1 MSKFIQNGW
10 RKAVKAVAHKA
21 KAGRPATKALFF
33 VLCAMCAS
41 ASRAT
46 VLTSQSI
53 TLNPGWNAV
62 YIEVSPQQT
71 PDEVF
76 ASWPV
81 ASVGLYDP
89 ASFLSTRQFSSDWS
103 SQGLPVKS
111 ILMWQRDYPE
121 LTQFAAIPPGVVAVT
136 YNTNEQTSVVLTG
149 VPAAPRITW
158 HKTDTNSVQNVFGF
172 SLQPGASVNAWQYL
186 EGFAG
191 IGASSKLYKLSGS
204 DPAAPTPT
212 PVTNGTKF
220 SDGMALFASSTIQDD
235 WSGVLFVSPMTG
247 PDFGSDSSKATLS
260 VRNDGE
266 EARTV
271 AVALETSAS
280 YGDLEL
286 PRAAIHVRDAAVALT
301 NAAWAAVGPA
311 GAPVAT
317 KRLAAG
323 ETWNLEFGIDRPSF
337 DTGAKGRSFGAL
349 LRVTDVDGGSKMRVD
364 VPLVGETSGA
374 TANRTWPG
382 GLWVADVEF
391 DRIVAPGSTVETE
404 TGGTVKLRLPIHID
418 ANGTVRLLQRVVT
431 AGEVAADG
439 TYTYRLYAGTAE
451 MPATAR
457 QTMRISAVCLPTE
470 IPVVEAAGGLS
481 ATAPGGLT
489 FEFTVA
495 GGGSTS
501 LLRHPLHPQHD
512 GLRWDFKTAA
522 PSGDDFANYKGD
534 VKPETFSVRNEISL
548 AFDLNGGE
556 AAWNPEETK
565 SGRVTWKL
573 TNLMRQG
580 PITLVGD
587 MTIKRVSPQT
597 EIVLE

>member
-1 MSKFIQNGW
+1 MQQN
-10 RKAVKAVAHKA
+10 
-21 KAGRPATKALFF
+21 L
-33 VLCAMCAS
+33 VLKY
-41 ASRAT
+41 
-46 VLTSQSI
+46 
-53 TLNPGWNAV
+53 GWNAV
-62 YIEVSPQQT
+62 YVEVAPVQS

-76 ASWPV
+76 ANWPV
-81 ASVGLYDP
+81 KSVGVYDP
-89 ASFLSTRQFSSDWS
+89 ASFLATRQFSQTWD
-103 SQGLPVKS
+103 SQGLSMNP
-111 ILMWQRDYPE
+111 IAMWHRDYPE
-121 LTQFAAIPPGVVAVT
+121 ASQVKSVPAGVVCLVCS
-136 YNTNEQTSVVLTG
+136 TNEANTAVSLVG

-158 HKTDTNSVQNVFGF
+158 HVTDTNEVYNFVGF
-172 SLQPGASVNAWQYL
+172 SLQEGETVTPADYF
-186 EGFAG
+186 EGFDGNLLKGGYFRFSGRNPDKAPN
-191 IGASSKLYKLSGS
+191 ILPVYSS
-204 DPAAPTPT
+204 DT
-212 PVTNGTKF
+212 V
-220 SDGMALFASSTIQDD
+220 SDGDVLLVASDVQSD
-235 WSGVLFVSPMTG
+235 WSGVLNVSPMTG

-271 AVALETSAS
+271 AVALETSAA
-280 YGDLEL
+280 YGAVEL
-286 PRAAIHVRDAAVALT
+286 PRAAIHVRDTAVALT
-301 NAAWAAVGPA
+301 NAAWSPIGSAS
-311 GAPVAT
+311 APVAT
-317 KRLAAG
+317 RRLAAG
-323 ETWNLEFGIDRPSF
+323 ETWKLEFGIDRPSF

-349 LRVTDVDGGSKMRVD
+349 LRVTDVDGASKMRVD

-431 AGEVAADG
+431 AGEVSADG

-481 ATAPGGLT
+481 ATAPDGLT

-495 GGGSTS
+495 GDGATS

-512 GLRWDFKTAA
+512 GLRWDFKTPA
-522 PSGDDFANYKGD
+522 PSGDVFSNYKGD

-597 EIVLE
+597 EIILQ